1 MSSIYQLVGISIR
14 EAAVAVKVGR
24 GVGCIQ
30 VAAGLEKSG
39 GWMGVSRGAR
49 YGWES
54 WAQREVSASG
64 YFQLKDMVEEVI
76 PSVDVP

>member
-1 MSSIYQLVGISIR
+1 MR
-14 EAAVAVKVGR
+14 EVAVAVEVGM

-39 GWMGVSRGAR
+39 GWMWLSRGAI

-54 WAQREVSASG
+54 WAQREVSVSG
-64 YFQLKDMVEEVI
+64 
-76 PSVDVP
+76 SC

>member
-1 MSSIYQLVGISIR
+1 MYQLHGISMR
-14 EAAVAVKVGR
+14 EVAVAVEVGM

-39 GWMGVSRGAR
+39 GWMWLSRGAI

-54 WAQREVSASG
+54 WAQREVSVSG
-64 YFQLKDMVEEVI
+64 
-76 PSVDVP
+76 SC

>member
-1 MSSIYQLVGISIR
+1 MSSMYQLHGISIR
-14 EAAVAVKVGR
+14 EVGVAVEVGM

-39 GWMGVSRGAR
+39 GSIWVSSGAR

-54 WAQREVSASG
+54 WAQREVSGLGS
-64 YFQLKDMVEEVI
+64 F
-76 PSVDVP
+76 

>member
-1 MSSIYQLVGISIR
+1 MR
-14 EAAVAVKVGR
+14 EVLVAVEVEM

-39 GWMGVSRGAR
+39 GLMLVSRGAR

-54 WAQREVSASG
+54 CAQREVSVSG
-64 YFQLKDMVEEVI
+64 SY
-76 PSVDVP
+76 